1 VIVRDET
8 VTYYSLRASEYE
20 TIYRRDDPTR
30 QAEQRDLEA
39 AMNASLKDRAVLEVA
54 CGTGYWTE
62 RLAKYAQRII
72 AVDASAQTLE
82 IAQSK
87 TYPRQNVT
95 FCVEDAF
102 KLGFTE
108 AFDGGLANFW
118 LSHVPKAQ
126 LEGFLE
132 GFHACLEPGARV
144 FMADNVFYPQATS
157 GVPFRKPGF
166 EDAFALRTLE
176 DGSQFEIIKNYYGA
190 DDLERLFGPHATNL
204 EIHVGACFWW
214 VSYTLGQPS

>member
-1 VIVRDET
+1 MDET
-8 VTYYSLRASEYE
+8 VTYYSRRASEYE
-20 TIYRRDDPTR
+20 TIYHRDDPTR
-30 QAEQRDLEA
+30 QAEQRALETT
-39 AMNASLKDRAVLEVA
+39 MNACLKDRAVFEVA

-62 RLAKYAQRII
+62 RLAGHARRII

-87 TYPRQNVT
+87 TYPRENVT
-95 FCVEDAF
+95 FRVGDAF

-118 LSHVPKAQ
+118 LSHVPKVQ
-126 LEGFLE
+126 LETFLK
-132 GFHACLEPGARV
+132 GFHACLEPGAQV

-166 EDAFALRTLE
+166 EDTFALRTLE
-176 DGSQFEIIKNYYGA
+176 DGSSFEIIKNYYGA
-190 DDLERLFGPHATNL
+190 DDLEGIFAPQATNL